1 MFEKYKVR
9 KTLLGAK
16 EISEIFACDR
26 EIAKQVI
33 AQIKTVSRIEKSK
46 TKVDVRDYLHFTM
59 NMSPN
64 QMRAVTSQFSSKKA
78 LEEVPFT
85 LDGTMLGQAL
95 YN

>member
-64 QMRAVTSQFSSKKA
+64 QMRDFAHSLALKKESTAVSFAVEGK
-78 LEEVPFT
+78 L
-85 LDGTMLGQAL
+85 LGQAL
-95 YN
+95 

>member
-1 MFEKYKVR
+1 
-9 KTLLGAK
+9 
-16 EISEIFACDR
+16 
-26 EIAKQVI
+26 
-33 AQIKTVSRIEKSK
+33 
-46 TKVDVRDYLHFTM
+46 M

-78 LEEVPFT
+78 LEEVPFA

>member
-64 QMRAVTSQFSSKKA
+64 QMRNFAHSLALKKESTAVSFAVEGK
-78 LEEVPFT
+78 L
-85 LDGTMLGQAL
+85 LRQAL
-95 YN
+95 